1 MKKYIIALFAILSL
15 AASCNINEFLT
26 EDPVMSQSTE
36 LTLSD
41 YNGLNKAVAGAYSP
55 LAGSGWYGAFFVLDA
70 EMRAGNA
77 MIPIN
82 TNFQSGRMQTP
93 YTMNY
98 NPDNTSG
105 LWGTAYY
112 VISACNNVIN
122 AIDNNAE
129 TLITSSHPQAD
140 LNNLKA
146 EALALRAL
154 SHFDLLRLYCHLDG
168 SNGEY
173 GVCVITEPQLPT
185 DMPARASVEESYAQ
199 IIKDLTD
206 AESLMS
212 DGYQRTSVAD
222 PKATINKL
230 AIQALLAR
238 VYLYHKE
245 YSKAA
250 EYATKVINSGKFQ
263 LWTAEEYP
271 SVWGKEI
278 AGNGGEVIF
287 EIYGKQT
294 NSYDGWWEGPSHMT
308 NPIGYADCAASAQLT
323 NLFEDGDVRGTS
335 GIRGK
340 DDGKVLFC
348 TDQDQVSG
356 GQLWTMKYYG
366 KGDGNATSTPDFNNV
381 IVLRLSEM
389 YLIRA
394 EAAVNGAGSTAQADL
409 NAIRSNRGASLLT
422 AVPTKNDVALE
433 RRLELNFEGHL
444 WFDLD
449 RTGGSISYSD
459 ANITRNI
466 AAGDKL
472 WALPIPKSQV
482 DINENLVQNPGY

>member
-1 MKKYIIALFAILSL
+1 MKKYIIALFAVLSL
-15 AASCNINEFLT
+15 AVSCNVNEFLT

-36 LTLSD
+36 LTLAD

-55 LAGSGWYGAFFVLDA
+55 IAGSGWYGAFYVLDA

-77 MIPIN
+77 MIPLN
-82 TNFQSGRMQTP
+82 TNFQSGRMSVP
-93 YTMNY
+93 YYMTY
-98 NPDNTSG
+98 SPDNTSG

-129 TLITSSHPQAD
+129 TLTSSSVTTAD

-146 EALALRAL
+146 EALALRAF
-154 SHFDLLRLYCHLDG
+154 SHFDLLRLYSHLDG

-185 DMPARASVEESYAQ
+185 DMPARATVEETYAQ

-212 DGYQRTSVAD
+212 DNYRRTGVTDA
-222 PKATINKL
+222 KATINKDV
-230 AIQALLAR
+230 IQALLAR

-245 YSKAA
+245 YAKAA
-250 EYATKVINSGKFQ
+250 EYATKIINSGRYQ

-271 SVWGKEI
+271 SVWGKEV

-294 NSYDGWWEGPSHMT
+294 NGYDEWWEGPSHMT
-308 NPIGYADCAASAQLT
+308 NPLGYADCAATEQLT
-323 NLFEDGDVRGTS
+323 SLFEEGDVRGTT
-335 GIRGK
+335 GIRGT

-348 TDQDQVSG
+348 TDKDQASG

-394 EAAVNGAGSTAQADL
+394 EASVNGAGSTALADL
-409 NAIRSNRGASLLT
+409 NTIRANRGASPLGS
-422 AVPTKNDVALE
+422 AGKADVALE
-433 RRLELNFEGHL
+433 RRLELNFEGHY

-449 RTGGSISYSD
+449 RTGGSVSYSD
-459 ANITRNI
+459 PSVTRNI
-466 AAGDKL
+466 AAGDKF
-472 WALPIPKSQV
+472 WALPIPKAQV
-482 DINENLVQNPGY
+482 DINENLKQNPGY

>member
-1 MKKYIIALFAILSL
+1 MKKYIIALFAVLSL
-15 AASCNINEFLT
+15 AVSCNVNEFLT

-55 LAGSGWYGAFFVLDA
+55 IAGSGWYGAFFVLDA

-77 MIPIN
+77 MIPTN
-82 TNFQSGRMQTP
+82 TNFQSGRMMTP
-93 YTMNY
+93 YYMTY
-98 NPDNTSG
+98 SPDATSG

-122 AIDNNAE
+122 AIDSNSE
-129 TLITSSHPQAD
+129 SLVSSSVTTAD

-146 EALALRAL
+146 EALALRAF
-154 SHFDLLRLYCHLDG
+154 SHFDLLRLYSHLDG

-185 DMPARASVEESYAQ
+185 DMPARASVEETYAQ

-212 DGYQRTSVAD
+212 DSYRRSGVAD
-222 PKATINKL
+222 VKATVNKDV
-230 AIQALLAR
+230 IQALLAR
-238 VYLYHKE
+238 VYLYHKD
-245 YSKAA
+245 YAKAA
-250 EYATKVINSGKFQ
+250 EYATKVINCGRYK
-263 LWTAEEYP
+263 LWTAAEYP
-271 SVWGKEI
+271 SVWGKEV
-278 AGNGGEVIF
+278 AGDGGEVIF
-287 EIYGKQT
+287 EVYGKQT
-294 NSYDGWWEGPSHMT
+294 NSYDAWWEGPSHMT
-308 NPIGYADCAASAQLT
+308 NPLGYADCAATDQLT
-323 NLFEDGDVRGTS
+323 ALFEEGDVRGTT
-335 GIRGK
+335 GIRGT

-348 TDQDQVSG
+348 TDKDEASG

-394 EAAVNGAGSTAQADL
+394 EASVNGAGSTALADL
-409 NAIRSNRGASLLT
+409 NTIRANRGASPLGS
-422 AVPTKNDVALE
+422 AGKADVALE
-433 RRLELNFEGHL
+433 RRLELNFEGHY

-449 RTGGSISYSD
+449 RTGGSVSYSD
-459 ANITRNI
+459 ANVTRNI
-466 AAGDKL
+466 SAGDKF
-472 WALPIPKSQV
+472 WALPIPKAQI
-482 DINENLVQNPGY
+482 DINENLKQNPGY